1 MNEGL
6 WTRCNNCQKILYKQD
21 IIDNLNVLSSVQ
33 LPFRL
38 GALERLNQLFDGG
51 QFELIDQDI
60 YPVDFLSFQDQ
71 QKYEVRLND
80 SQKNRPARSHRH
92 QPGEHWADCRS

>member
-21 IIDNLNVLSSVQ
+21 IIDNLNVCPQ
-33 LPFRL
+33 CNYHFRL

-80 SQKNRPARSHRH
+80 SQKKPACPKPSSP
-92 QPGEHWADCRS
+92 PGEHWADCRS